1 MDKKTALGMDPLT
14 WLKSKKK
21 EANLNNNVS
30 KQGNAAEKPS
40 RGSVVNLLSP
50 KQKIREAKTYESG
63 NVTGRY
69 GDIVFGAKKS
79 PHKPNPYAYA
89 KGKSLGGMI
98 FNGVSNEETLVKKPF
113 EPKVLNLS
121 NTAEKMRDMRAY
133 EPSDVTE
140 KYRNDILGAKES
152 GSKSMFSTVG
162 SKKNPAT
169 IFVIVYTILLL
180 VLGFLVCG
188 DMSGKI
194 NKLEAKIT
202 SMEKEINILRD

>member
-1 MDKKTALGMDPLT
+1 MNKKTALGMDPLT
-14 WLKSKKK
+14 WLKSKNK
-21 EANLNNNVS
+21 EENVNNNVS
-30 KQGNAAEKPS
+30 KQGNAVEKSS

-50 KQKIREAKTYESG
+50 KQKIREAKTYEFGS
-63 NVTGRY
+63 VTGEYR
-69 GDIVFGAKKS
+69 DIVSGAKKS

-98 FNGVSNEETLVKKPF
+98 FNGVSNKEKPVRKPF
-113 EPKVLNLS
+113 EPKVINLS
-121 NTAEKMRDMRAY
+121 NTAEKMRDVRVY
-133 EPSDVTE
+133 ETSDVTE

-162 SKKNPAT
+162 SKTNPAT

-188 DMSGKI
+188 DLSGKI
-194 NKLEAKIT
+194 NKLDAKIT

>member
-1 MDKKTALGMDPLT
+1 MNKKTALGMDPLT
-14 WLKSKKK
+14 WLKSKNK

-30 KQGNAAEKPS
+30 KQGNLAEKPS

-63 NVTGRY
+63 NVTGEYR
-69 GDIVFGAKKS
+69 DIVFGAKKS

-98 FNGVSNEETLVKKPF
+98 FSGVSNEETPVEKTF
-113 EPKVLNLS
+113 EPKVINLS
-121 NTAEKMRDMRAY
+121 NTAGKMRDMRVY
-133 EPSDVTE
+133 ETSDITE

-202 SMEKEINILRD
+202 SMEKEINVLRD

>member
-14 WLKSKKK
+14 WLKSKNK
-21 EANLNNNVS
+21 ENLNNNVS
-30 KQGNAAEKPS
+30 KQGNLAEKPS

-50 KQKIREAKTYESG
+50 KQKIREANTYESG
-63 NVTGRY
+63 NVT

-79 PHKPNPYAYA
+79 PHKPKPYDYA
-89 KGKSLGGMI
+89 KGKSLRGMI
-98 FNGVSNEETLVKKPF
+98 FSGVSNEETPVEKTF
-113 EPKVLNLS
+113 EPKVINLS
-121 NTAEKMRDMRAY
+121 NTAEKMRDMRVY
-133 EPSDVTE
+133 ETSDITE

>member
-14 WLKSKKK
+14 WLKSKNK

-30 KQGNAAEKPS
+30 KQGNLAEKPS
-40 RGSVVNLLSP
+40 SGSVVNLLSP

-63 NVTGRY
+63 NVTGEYR
-69 GDIVFGAKKS
+69 DIVFGAKKS

-98 FNGVSNEETLVKKPF
+98 FSGVSNEETPVEKTF
-113 EPKVLNLS
+113 EPKVINLS
-121 NTAEKMRDMRAY
+121 NTAEKMRDMRVY
-133 EPSDVTE
+133 ETSDITE

-202 SMEKEINILRD
+202 SMEKEINVLRD